1 MIKPEKAAWE
11 LKNEKNKA
19 GVRWLLVVLIG
30 GYLGSLLQNGGV
42 LPGADRLFSWYYI
55 GAVTAFVAILNLAV
69 TLYILRAKDQG
80 TFHPAVKYLTMV
92 TDLVAVSLVLL
103 PTGGSESMF
112 FLVYFVII
120 VSNAL
125 RYGMRLAVLGVLV
138 FNILYVLVLAYQYAP
153 NFEIPGFQKEV
164 LKVSGVWLIGLYTGY
179 LARRFEM
186 LQGEV
191 EKYQKLLA
199 SLMAEKKQ

>member
-19 GVRWLLVVLIG
+19 GVRWLLVVLIA
-30 GYLGSLLQNGGV
+30 GYLGTLLHS
-42 LPGADRLFSWYYI
+42 GAASGQLFSWTYI
-55 GAVTAFVAILNLAV
+55 GGVTAFVAVLNLGV
-69 TLYILRAKDQG
+69 TLYIIQSRETGA
-80 TFHPAVKYLTMV
+80 FHPGIKYLTMCA
-92 TDLVAVSLVLL
+92 DLAAVSLVLL
-103 PTGGSESMF
+103 PTGGSDSMF

-125 RYGMRLAVLGVLV
+125 RYGMRLAVIGVLV
-138 FNILYVLVLAYQYAP
+138 FNLLYVLVLAYEFAP

-191 EKYQKLLA
+191 EKYQRLLA
-199 SLMAEKKQ
+199 ELVAEKKS